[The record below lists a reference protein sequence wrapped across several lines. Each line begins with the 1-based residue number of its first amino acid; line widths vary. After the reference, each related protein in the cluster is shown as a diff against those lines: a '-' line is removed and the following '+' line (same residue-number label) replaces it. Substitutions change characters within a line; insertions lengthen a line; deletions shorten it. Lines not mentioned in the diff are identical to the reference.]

1 MAVPTSV
8 RLSDELNEKLTLW
21 TSSHNISKSEF
32 IAQVLAE
39 KLEDLYD
46 IQEAGKAIQSTDKQ
60 EILGNWILRGVF
72 QLKEREVLTGQ
83 RLNELEINGI
93 RLTKFKNG
101 EIGIEFIWIDT
112 ENPPSDAIGWVSKK
126 SL

>member
-46 IQEAGKAIQSTDKQ
+46 IQEADLAMQ
-60 EILGNWILRGVF
+60 EWFDN
-72 QLKEREVLTGQ
+72 GQ
-83 RLNELEINGI
+83 VTYSHDDMMKRYG
-93 RLTKFKNG
+93 
-101 EIGIEFIWIDT
+101 
-112 ENPPSDAIGWVSKK
+112 
-126 SL
+126 

>member
-46 IQEAGKAIQSTDKQ
+46 IQEADLAMQ
-60 EILGNWILRGVF
+60 EWLDNRQETYSHDEMMKRYG
-72 QLKEREVLTGQ
+72 
-83 RLNELEINGI
+83 
-93 RLTKFKNG
+93 
-101 EIGIEFIWIDT
+101 
-112 ENPPSDAIGWVSKK
+112 
-126 SL
+126 

>member
-32 IAQVLAE
+32 ISQVLAE

-46 IQEAGKAIQSTDKQ
+46 IQEVDLAMQSGLIMDK
-60 EILGNWILRGVF
+60 
-72 QLKEREVLTGQ
+72 
-83 RLNELEINGI
+83 
-93 RLTKFKNG
+93 
-101 EIGIEFIWIDT
+101 
-112 ENPPSDAIGWVSKK
+112 
-126 SL
+126 

>member
-46 IQEAGKAIQSTDKQ
+46 IQEADLAMQ
-60 EILGNWILRGVF
+60 EWLDN
-72 QLKEREVLTGQ
+72 GQ
-83 RLNELEINGI
+83 KTYSHDEMMKRYG
-93 RLTKFKNG
+93 
-101 EIGIEFIWIDT
+101 
-112 ENPPSDAIGWVSKK
+112 
-126 SL
+126 

>member
-46 IQEAGKAIQSTDKQ
+46 IQEADLAMQ
-60 EILGNWILRGVF
+60 EWLDN
-72 QLKEREVLTGQ
+72 GQ
-83 RLNELEINGI
+83 ETYSQDEMMKRYG
-93 RLTKFKNG
+93 
-101 EIGIEFIWIDT
+101 
-112 ENPPSDAIGWVSKK
+112 
-126 SL
+126 

>member
-21 TSSHNISKSEF
+21 TNSHNISKSEF

-46 IQEAGKAIQSTDKQ
+46 IQEADLAMRDW
-60 EILGNWILRGVF
+60 LDN
-72 QLKEREVLTGQ
+72 GQ
-83 RLNELEINGI
+83 VTYSHDDMMKRYG
-93 RLTKFKNG
+93 
-101 EIGIEFIWIDT
+101 
-112 ENPPSDAIGWVSKK
+112 
-126 SL
+126 

>member
-46 IQEAGKAIQSTDKQ
+46 IQEADLAMQ
-60 EILGNWILRGVF
+60 EWLDNVQETYSHDEMMKRYG
-72 QLKEREVLTGQ
+72 
-83 RLNELEINGI
+83 
-93 RLTKFKNG
+93 
-101 EIGIEFIWIDT
+101 
-112 ENPPSDAIGWVSKK
+112 
-126 SL
+126 

>member
-46 IQEAGKAIQSTDKQ
+46 IQEADLAMQ
-60 EILGNWILRGVF
+60 EWLDN
-72 QLKEREVLTGQ
+72 GQ
-83 RLNELEINGI
+83 ETYSHDEMMKR
-93 RLTKFKNG
+93 
-101 EIGIEFIWIDT
+101 
-112 ENPPSDAIGWVSKK
+112 
-126 SL
+126 

>member
-46 IQEAGKAIQSTDKQ
+46 IQEADLAMQ
-60 EILGNWILRGVF
+60 EWLDN
-72 QLKEREVLTGQ
+72 GQ
-83 RLNELEINGI
+83 EPYSHDEMMKRYG
-93 RLTKFKNG
+93 
-101 EIGIEFIWIDT
+101 
-112 ENPPSDAIGWVSKK
+112 
-126 SL
+126 

>member
-46 IQEAGKAIQSTDKQ
+46 IQEADLAMQ
-60 EILGNWILRGVF
+60 EWLDI
-72 QLKEREVLTGQ
+72 GQ
-83 RLNELEINGI
+83 GTYSHDEMMRRYG
-93 RLTKFKNG
+93 
-101 EIGIEFIWIDT
+101 
-112 ENPPSDAIGWVSKK
+112 
-126 SL
+126 

>member
-21 TSSHNISKSEF
+21 TNSHNISKSEF

-46 IQEAGKAIQSTDKQ
+46 IQEADLAMQDW
-60 EILGNWILRGVF
+60 LDN
-72 QLKEREVLTGQ
+72 GQ
-83 RLNELEINGI
+83 VTYSHDDMMKRYG
-93 RLTKFKNG
+93 
-101 EIGIEFIWIDT
+101 
-112 ENPPSDAIGWVSKK
+112 
-126 SL
+126 

>member
-46 IQEAGKAIQSTDKQ
+46 IQEADLAMQ
-60 EILGNWILRGVF
+60 EWLDNSQETYSHDEMMKRYG
-72 QLKEREVLTGQ
+72 
-83 RLNELEINGI
+83 
-93 RLTKFKNG
+93 
-101 EIGIEFIWIDT
+101 
-112 ENPPSDAIGWVSKK
+112 
-126 SL
+126 

>member
-46 IQEAGKAIQSTDKQ
+46 IQEADLAMQ
-60 EILGNWILRGVF
+60 EWLDD
-72 QLKEREVLTGQ
+72 GQ
-83 RLNELEINGI
+83 TIHSHDEM
-93 RLTKFKNG
+93 
-101 EIGIEFIWIDT
+101 
-112 ENPPSDAIGWVSKK
+112 KK
-126 SL
+126 RYG

>member
-46 IQEAGKAIQSTDKQ
+46 IQEVDLAMQ
-60 EILGNWILRGVF
+60 EWLDNSQETYSHDEMMKRYG
-72 QLKEREVLTGQ
+72 
-83 RLNELEINGI
+83 
-93 RLTKFKNG
+93 
-101 EIGIEFIWIDT
+101 
-112 ENPPSDAIGWVSKK
+112 
-126 SL
+126 

>member
-1 MAVPTSV
+1 MDSYFLNHKLTPLNLTRHNFMAVPTSV

-46 IQEAGKAIQSTDKQ
+46 IQEADLAMQ
-60 EILGNWILRGVF
+60 EWLDNSQETYSHDEMMKRYG
-72 QLKEREVLTGQ
+72 
-83 RLNELEINGI
+83 
-93 RLTKFKNG
+93 
-101 EIGIEFIWIDT
+101 
-112 ENPPSDAIGWVSKK
+112 
-126 SL
+126 

>member
-46 IQEAGKAIQSTDKQ
+46 IQEADLAMQ
-60 EILGNWILRGVF
+60 EWLDNSQETYSHDEMMKRHG
-72 QLKEREVLTGQ
+72 
-83 RLNELEINGI
+83 
-93 RLTKFKNG
+93 
-101 EIGIEFIWIDT
+101 
-112 ENPPSDAIGWVSKK
+112 
-126 SL
+126 